1 MPKPATLFARLTT
14 IMSGERYRARIVWGS
29 IAIAVAGVPGF
40 AQSNAVRWS
49 TAPATVDAH
58 AALDVVA
65 VYRTGPAISAD
76 VDVPANLSFPPMY
89 RDAIA
94 AMVRHSAM
102 FRRQCLRLAA
112 APHLTV
118 TLRIFH
124 HPYGP
129 KARTTIRRTAD
140 NRLSAIVDIQPLGD
154 HEELIAH
161 EIEHIIEQLDEV
173 DLAER
178 AELRGSGVRLCADL
192 TFETER
198 AIHVGRLVARQA
210 RGGH

>member
-1 MPKPATLFARLTT
+1 
-14 IMSGERYRARIVWGS
+14 
-29 IAIAVAGVPGF
+29 
-40 AQSNAVRWS
+40 
-49 TAPATVDAH
+49 
-58 AALDVVA
+58 
-65 VYRTGPAISAD
+65 
-76 VDVPANLSFPPMY
+76 MY
-89 RDAIA
+89 RDKIA
-94 AMVRHSAM
+94 AMVKRSVM

-118 TLRIFH
+118 TLRNFH
-124 HPYGP
+124 HPSGP

-140 NRLSAIVDIQPLGD
+140 GRLSAIVDIQPLGD
-154 HEELIAH
+154 LEELIAH

-173 DLAER
+173 DLPER
-178 AELRGSGVRLCADL
+178 AALRGSGVRICGDG